1 MLWHLIQVTSGS
13 THSPLLA
20 PDIAAVS
27 WEKGRREDPDEKRGS
42 EMQEYPSAHLPIVTS
57 VPGTRVL

>member
-1 MLWHLIQVTSGS
+1 MTSGS

-42 EMQEYPSAHLPIVTS
+42 EMQAHPSAHLPIVTS